1 MRLKKKQ
8 KDFKKKRKARKS
20 SKGNIKIGSNVEFL
34 DVALYES
41 AIVNIRFKGQKVRE
55 LGAVPL
61 SWANKNQM
69 DTKCNSSKGVEKF
82 FVDFKKISIFAK
94 GMVADNS
101 T

>member
-1 MRLKKKQ
+1 MICGCRLRRSQ
-8 KDFKKKRKARKS
+8 QRKS

-55 LGAVPL
+55 LGAAPL
-61 SWANKNQM
+61 ASANKNQM

-94 GMVADNS
+94 GMVAGNS